1 MKLLAIGD
9 NVVDCYLDQ
18 QKYYPGGNAVNVAVN
33 CRRYGFGETAYL
45 GIFGTDKKAEHLQAC
60 LRSEGVTFERSRQ
73 MVGRS
78 GSPMVSLVE
87 GDRVFVKSR
96 KDTAQHM
103 VRLNLITTDFH
114 YIEGFDLVHSS
125 CYSYLEP
132 LLPEIRKRTQ
142 LSFDFSNK
150 RRDDEYLKTV
160 CPWLSFAFFSGAEM
174 TQAEQDSLIDRCHA
188 LGTELVCITQ
198 GVKGSYFSYNGQ
210 QHRQGIVPVM
220 AIDSLG
226 AGDAF
231 IAGFLTHFL
240 IHGKDLQASAAFAAQ
255 KGAEACTYAGG
266 WGYAHDFD
274 GDEEAP
280 EQ

>member
-1 MKLLAIGD
+1 
-9 NVVDCYLDQ
+9 
-18 QKYYPGGNAVNVAVN
+18 
-33 CRRYGFGETAYL
+33 
-45 GIFGTDKKAEHLQAC
+45 
-60 LRSEGVTFERSRQ
+60 

>member
-1 MKLLAIGD
+1 MRLLAIGD
-9 NVVDCYLDQ
+9 NVVDCYLHQ
-18 QKYYPGGNAVNVAVN
+18 RKYYPGGNAVNVAVN
-33 CRRYGFGETAYL
+33 CQRYGFGETAYL

-60 LRSEGVTFERSRQ
+60 LSSEGVSFERSRQ

-103 VRLNLITTDFH
+103 VRLNLIKSDLD

-132 LLPEIRKRTQ
+132 LLPEIAKRT
-142 LSFDFSNK
+142 LVSFDFSNK
-150 RRDDEYLKTV
+150 RRDEEYLKMV
-160 CPWLSFAFFSGAEM
+160 CPHLNFAFFSGAEM
-174 TQAEQDSLIDRCHA
+174 TQAEQDELISRSHA
-188 LGTELVCITQ
+188 LGTNLVCITM
-198 GVKGSYFSYNGQ
+198 GAKGSYFSDKGQ
-210 QHRQGIVPVM
+210 RHHQGIVPVE
-220 AIDSLG
+220 ITDTLG

-231 IAGFLTHFL
+231 IAGFLTYYL
-240 IHGKDLQASAAFAAQ
+240 TQGGDLEASAAYAAK

-274 GDEEAP
+274 GDEESP